1 VQSWFRT
8 TSGGVIIGIQ
18 DSAYGATSQYWNPLL
33 YVGTDGKLYGGI
45 WTTAPQ
51 QVVSVQGLADGAW
64 RHAALS
70 YDGSTVTLYLDG
82 VSLGTATGIS
92 SQSMPTSQI
101 GSGYT
106 MYWPSANNGW
116 YDFNGQIDEVSIHNR
131 VLSAGEIL
139 AVFNAGNN
147 GFCSQQ
153 HTLSVTISG
162 SGDGAITPSE
172 GSFTWSG
179 RSGAASYYANTS
191 LILMA
196 TPDANSLF
204 NSWSGDC
211 AGTSLNCDLLLD
223 GNKGAAATFT
233 YVEPA
238 RVEAT
243 GRDYPHIRD
252 AYTALGAD
260 GTILARQFQF
270 DGDLT
275 LDQGWKLLIR
285 GGYNPAYSENS
296 GYSTIAGALTVKT
309 GRLTVE
315 RVLVK

>member
-1 VQSWFRT
+1 M
-8 TSGGVIIGIQ
+8 GIQ
-18 DSAYGATSQYWNPLL
+18 DSAYGAASQFWNPLL
-33 YVGTDGKLYGGI
+33 YVGTDGKLYGGV
-45 WTTAPQ
+45 WTTSPQ
-51 QVVSVQGLADGAW
+51 QVVSGQSVADGAW
-64 RHAALS
+64 HHAVLS
-70 YDGSTVTLYLDG
+70 YGGNTVTLYLDG
-82 VSLGTATGIS
+82 VSLGTATGTI

-106 MYWPSANNGW
+106 VYWPSANNGW

-131 VLSAGEIL
+131 VLSSGEIL
-139 AVFNAGNN
+139 AVFKAGNS

-172 GSFTWSG
+172 GSFAWVG
-179 RSGAASYYANTS
+179 KSGAASYYANTG
-191 LILMA
+191 LTLMA

-211 AGTSLNCDLLLD
+211 AGTSVNCDLLMD
-223 GNKGAAATFT
+223 GNKGAVASFT

-238 RVEAT
+238 RVETT
-243 GRDYPHIRD
+243 GLDYPHIRD
-252 AYTALGAD
+252 AYTALSVD

-270 DGDLT
+270 DGGLS
-275 LDQGWKLLIR
+275 LDQGWKLLLK
-285 GGYNPAYSENS
+285 GGYNAAYTENS
-296 GYSTIAGALTVKT
+296 GFSTIAGALTVKT